1 MLAGSFPVW
10 LSAVRHASRRQYDV
24 FPVVA
29 CRRRR
34 QNQLQRHHSIPSHHH
49 LQPERVQVNS
59 DSLIE
64 ISVLNFAYKQL
75 RQNVLICVENW
86 GWKRGL

>member
-1 MLAGSFPVW
+1 MTEDVFTARNHSWWRKDNPPSVTFQTVLAGSIPVW

-34 QNQLQRHHSIPSHHH
+34 QNQLQRHNSLPSHYH
-49 LQPERVQVNS
+49 LQPKRV
-59 DSLIE
+59 
-64 ISVLNFAYKQL
+64 
-75 RQNVLICVENW
+75 
-86 GWKRGL
+86 